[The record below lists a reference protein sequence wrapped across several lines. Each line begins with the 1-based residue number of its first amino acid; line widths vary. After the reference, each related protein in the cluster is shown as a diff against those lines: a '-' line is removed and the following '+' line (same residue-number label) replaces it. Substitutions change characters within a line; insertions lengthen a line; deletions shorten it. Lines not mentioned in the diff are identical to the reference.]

1 MIITIALH
9 NCGAYAQVMCIDNH
23 HVCSVMRRASRCIVS
38 QQWLLGRLAVIVLS
52 ILSRTVIE
60 TLLFAGVFVLF
71 GMSHLLGGLFVY
83 FLLPETR
90 GIPLE
95 QVWVKSVH
103 DAVSRQHS
111 SLAQASPVLG

>member
-1 MIITIALH
+1 MAPGI
-9 NCGAYAQVMCIDNH
+9 
-23 HVCSVMRRASRCIVS
+23 
-38 QQWLLGRLAVIVLS
+38 LAVTVLS
-52 ILSRTVIE
+52 NLST
-60 TLLFAGVFVLF
+60 TLVQTFLSAGVFVLF

-95 QVWVKSVH
+95 QVWLKSVD

-111 SLAQASPVLG
+111 SLA